1 MGEIMTRDI
10 HRIDL
15 TTDFVDRRERLAS
28 LAYRPAKDPHLTKLD
43 YLVWI
48 MLGVLFVGWVLFN
61 L

>member
-1 MGEIMTRDI
+1 MTREI

-15 TTDFVDRRERLAS
+15 THDVITANERLAS

-43 YLVWI
+43 YVAWVMI
-48 MLGVLFVGWVLFN
+48 GVLFVGWVIGN

>member
-1 MGEIMTRDI
+1 MTREI
-10 HRIDL
+10 LRIDL
-15 TTDFVDRRERLAS
+15 TRDVITANERLAS

-43 YLVWI
+43 YVAWI

>member
-1 MGEIMTRDI
+1 MTREI

-15 TTDFVDRRERLAS
+15 TTDVITANERMAS

-43 YLVWI
+43 YVAWWMVAI
-48 MLGVLFVGWVLFN
+48 VFVGWVIGN